1 MVQHGFLMRA
11 LILTQ
16 TATFLLCS
24 HMVIFQWLYTE
35 QERQIDVSLSLPLP
49 SLPPSLPPPSLPPPP
64 FKAFN
69 PIGLGSLLTT

>member
-11 LILTQ
+11 LFLTQ

-35 QERQIDVSLSLPLP
+35 QERQVSVCLSLSLSLFLPLP
-49 SLPPSLPPPSLPPPP
+49 LRPPIP
-64 FKAFN
+64 
-69 PIGLGSLLTT
+69 